1 MSRYFKFIFFIY
13 LLANPGSPGKM
24 AIKMECVNVC
34 VCFCLLTDVVKQVE
48 PVQWTDVKG
57 WAGAGGARL
66 HTTRWVVC
74 HLFLFFFLNL
84 LSVKSV

>member
-1 MSRYFKFIFFIY
+1 M
-13 LLANPGSPGKM
+13 
-24 AIKMECVNVC
+24 C

-74 HLFLFFFLNL
+74 HLFFFF
-84 LSVKSV
+84 